1 MILRSEF
8 LKEAMEEFPT
18 AKEIVQEM
26 RRWGIRVTAQ
36 RLAVAEVLV
45 RSKDHPTAQEV
56 YERVQARFPH
66 ITMGTVYNTMNTLAK
81 RGFIQPLPFRNG
93 ARYDG
98 NPLPHANLVCIQC
111 DSITDVQDDEEALNR
126 LRERAIRSNRFQVI
140 SQRLDLYGVCARCA
154 EQ

>member
-1 MILRSEF
+1 
-8 LKEAMEEFPT
+8 MEGAPT
-18 AKEIVQEM
+18 TREIVQEM

-36 RLAVAEVLV
+36 RLAVAEVLA
-45 RSKDHPTAQEV
+45 RSKDHPTAQEI

-66 ITMGTVYNTMNTLAK
+66 ITMGTVYNTINTLAK
-81 RGFIQPLPFRNG
+81 RGFIQPLPFPNG
-93 ARYDG
+93 ARFDG

-111 DSITDVQDDEEALNR
+111 GSITDAPSDQGALNR